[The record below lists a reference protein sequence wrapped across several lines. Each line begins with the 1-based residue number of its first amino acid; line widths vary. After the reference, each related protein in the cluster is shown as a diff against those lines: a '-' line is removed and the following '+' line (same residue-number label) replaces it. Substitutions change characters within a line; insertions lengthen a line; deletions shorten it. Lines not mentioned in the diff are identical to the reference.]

1 MAQHN
6 FIVEYDTATHE
17 WAWNTETEQA
27 VFGGKTI
34 YIPEVSEWVRPTQT
48 PAITNTDNELADLV
62 GSAIN
67 YLNTKEGI

>member
-6 FIVEYDTATHE
+6 FIVEYDTTINE

-27 VFGGKTI
+27 VMGGKTI
-34 YIPEVSEWVRPTQT
+34 YVPEVDEWVRPSHNNLL
-48 PAITNTDNELADLV
+48 TNIDNELAESV

-67 YLNTKEGI
+67 YLNRKAK